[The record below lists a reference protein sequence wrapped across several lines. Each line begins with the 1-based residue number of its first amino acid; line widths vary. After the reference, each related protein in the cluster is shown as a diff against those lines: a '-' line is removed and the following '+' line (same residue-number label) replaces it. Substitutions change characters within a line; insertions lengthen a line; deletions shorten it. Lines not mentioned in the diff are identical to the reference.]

1 MARIFAIQKSPA
13 GIAEDLLSNGTFV
26 LICNEKR
33 LFVNSW
39 GKKVKMKSI
48 IKQLQSSDCLIF
60 VKILM
65 REDM

>member
-1 MARIFAIQKSPA
+1 MTALFY
-13 GIAEDLLSNGTFV
+13 EFY
-26 LICNEKR
+26 R

-48 IKQLQSSDCLIF
+48 IKQLQSSGCLII

>member
-1 MARIFAIQKSPA
+1 MLYAVQST
-13 GIAEDLLSNGTFV
+13 DCTVFV
-26 LICNEKR
+26 R

-48 IKQLQSSDCLIF
+48 IKQLQSSGCLII